1 MEACFA
7 SIYLPDPMRRKRWL
21 RSNPASAMRV
31 AVRSELPWRAK
42 AMLMLAMTLIIALI
56 VAAALIAY
64 SYSRPATPQDSGAL
78 TAEMEKMRA
87 DAKQAIAERDRKMEL
102 LVQLESQQKVD
113 RAAGEQV
120 QAQLRALE
128 DENARLKEDL
138 SFFES
143 LLPTPANAK
152 GVVIRSFR
160 LQALNDSER
169 ENVRAPGRT
178 PNRKPGGEPQAV
190 RYRLLVQQS
199 GRPEHDFVGA
209 VSLTVSL
216 QQGGRP
222 WILQLPDATIP
233 DAGPQPLS
241 FRHYQRV
248 EGTFEL
254 PEGAVVR
261 SVLVKI
267 QSNGEVRAQQTFTM

>member
-1 MEACFA
+1 
-7 SIYLPDPMRRKRWL
+7 MRRKRWL
-21 RSNPASAMRV
+21 RSNPANAMRV
-31 AVRSELPWRAK
+31 AVRSEVPWRVK
-42 AMLMLAMTLIIALI
+42 AMLLLAGMLIVALI
-56 VAAALIAY
+56 VGASLTAL
-64 SYSRPATPQDSGAL
+64 SSRPSVPLEAVAL
-78 TAEMEKMRA
+78 SAEIEQARA
-87 DAKQAIAERDRKMEL
+87 DARQAVAERDSKLAL
-102 LVQLESQQKVD
+102 LVQLQNQQQID
-113 RAAGEQV
+113 RAASEQV
-120 QAQLRALE
+120 QLQLRALE
-128 DENARLKEDL
+128 NENARLKEDL
-138 SFFES
+138 AFFES

-160 LQALNDSER
+160 LQALNDER
-169 ENVRAPGRT
+169 EDGRE
-178 PNRKPGGEPQAV
+178 PVKKANRKPGDEPQAL

-199 GRPEHDFVGA
+199 GRPERDFVGA

-222 WILQLPDATIP
+222 WVLQLPDATIP
-233 DAGPQPLS
+233 DAGPPPLA

>member
-1 MEACFA
+1 
-7 SIYLPDPMRRKRWL
+7 MRRKRWL
-21 RSNPASAMRV
+21 RSNAASATRV
-31 AVRSELPWRAK
+31 AVRSELPWRVK
-42 AMLMLAMTLIIALI
+42 ALALFALIAVAGLI
-56 VAAALIAY
+56 VAATWMTLR
-64 SYSRPATPQDSGAL
+64 SSRPALPENAVAL
-78 TAEMEKMRA
+78 SAEMDRLRA
-87 DAKQAIAERDRKMEL
+87 DAKQAIAERDRKLAL
-102 LVQLESQQKVD
+102 LAQLENQHKVD
-113 RAAGEQV
+113 RAASEQV
-120 QAQLRALE
+120 QAQLKLLE
-128 DENARLKEDL
+128 NENARLKEDL
-138 SFFES
+138 AFFES

-160 LQALNDSER
+160 LQPVSESER
-169 ENVRAPGRT
+169 EHARDPGRT
-178 PNRKPGGEPQAV
+178 SRRGGEEPQAL

-199 GRPEHDFVGA
+199 GRPERDFVGA

-222 WILQLPDATIP
+222 WVLQLPDATIP
-233 DAGPQPLS
+233 EAGPPPLS

-261 SVLVKI
+261 SVQVKI

>member
-1 MEACFA
+1 
-7 SIYLPDPMRRKRWL
+7 MRRKRWL
-21 RSNPASAMRV
+21 RSNPANAMRV

-42 AMLMLAMTLIIALI
+42 VMLLLAMMLIIALI

-64 SYSRPATPQDSGAL
+64 SGSRPPVPHDVGAL
-78 TAEMEKMRA
+78 SVEIEKIRA
-87 DAKQAIAERDRKMEL
+87 DAKQATAEKDSKLAL
-102 LVQLESQQKVD
+102 LAQLENQQKID
-113 RAAGEQV
+113 RAASEQV
-120 QAQLRALE
+120 QVQLKALE
-128 DENARLKEDL
+128 NENASLKEDL
-138 SFFES
+138 AFFES
-143 LLPTPANAK
+143 LLPTPANTK
-152 GVVIRSFR
+152 SVVIRSFR

-169 ENVRAPGRT
+169 EPVRKA
-178 PNRKPGGEPQAV
+178 NRKPGDEPQAL

-199 GRPEHDFVGA
+199 GRPDRDFIGA

-216 QQGGRP
+216 HQGGRP

-233 DAGPQPLS
+233 DAGPPPLA

>member
-1 MEACFA
+1 
-7 SIYLPDPMRRKRWL
+7 MRRKRWL
-21 RSNPASAMRV
+21 RSNSASASRV
-31 AVRSELPWRAK
+31 TVRAQLPWRIK
-42 AMLMLAMTLIIALI
+42 AFLGLALVSIVALI
-56 VAAALIAY
+56 FAAALVAF
-64 SYSRPATPQDSGAL
+64 SYSRPSAPGSVVASSVETDRI
-78 TAEMEKMRA
+78 RA
-87 DAKQAIAERDRKMEL
+87 DARQATNERDRQTAL
-102 LVQLESQQKVD
+102 AVQLDSQLKVD
-113 RAAGEQV
+113 RAAHEQV
-120 QAQLRALE
+120 QSQLRALE
-128 DENARLKEDL
+128 NENARLKEDL

-160 LQALNDSER
+160 LQALADADR
-169 ENVRAPGRT
+169 EPSREA
-178 PNRKPGGEPQAV
+178 NRKPGPEPQSL

-199 GRPEHDFVGA
+199 GRPERDFVGA

-222 WILQLPDATIP
+222 WVLQLPDATIP
-233 DAGPQPLS
+233 DAGPPPLS

-261 SVLVKI
+261 SVQVKI
-267 QSNGEVRAQQTFTM
+267 QSDGEVRAQQTFTM

>member
-1 MEACFA
+1 
-7 SIYLPDPMRRKRWL
+7 MRRKRWL
-21 RSNPASAMRV
+21 RTNPANAMRV

-42 AMLMLAMTLIIALI
+42 VLLLLAAMLVIGLV
-56 VAAALIAY
+56 VAAGLIAF
-64 SYSRPATPQDSGAL
+64 SSRPSMPLEAGAL
-78 TAEMEKMRA
+78 SAEIERVRA
-87 DAKQAIAERDRKMEL
+87 DARQVVAERDSKLAL
-102 LVQLESQQKVD
+102 LAQLENQQKID
-113 RAAGEQV
+113 RAASEQV
-120 QAQLRALE
+120 QAQLKALE
-128 DENARLKEDL
+128 NENARLKEDL
-138 SFFES
+138 AFFES
-143 LLPTPANAK
+143 LLPTPSNAK

-169 ENVRAPGRT
+169 DSGKESARKAS
-178 PNRKPGGEPQAV
+178 RKPGDEPQAL

-199 GRPEHDFVGA
+199 GRPERDFIGA

-222 WILQLPDATIP
+222 WVLQLPDAATP
-233 DAGPQPLS
+233 DAGPPPLA

>member
-1 MEACFA
+1 
-7 SIYLPDPMRRKRWL
+7 MRRKRWL
-21 RSNPASAMRV
+21 RSNPANAMRV

-42 AMLMLAMTLIIALI
+42 VMLLLAMMLIIALI

-64 SYSRPATPQDSGAL
+64 SGSRPPVPHDVGAL
-78 TAEMEKMRA
+78 SVEIEKIRA
-87 DAKQAIAERDRKMEL
+87 DAKQATAERDSKLAL
-102 LVQLESQQKVD
+102 LAQLENQQKID
-113 RAAGEQV
+113 RAASEQV
-120 QAQLRALE
+120 QVQLKALE
-128 DENARLKEDL
+128 NENASLKEDL
-138 SFFES
+138 AFFES
-143 LLPTPANAK
+143 LLPTPANTK
-152 GVVIRSFR
+152 SVVIRSFR

-169 ENVRAPGRT
+169 EPVRKA
-178 PNRKPGGEPQAV
+178 NRKPGDEPQAL

-199 GRPEHDFVGA
+199 GRPDRDFIGA

-216 QQGGRP
+216 HQGGRP

-233 DAGPQPLS
+233 DAGPPPLA

-254 PEGAVVR
+254 PEGAVVK

>member
-1 MEACFA
+1 
-7 SIYLPDPMRRKRWL
+7 MRRKRWL

-42 AMLMLAMTLIIALI
+42 ATLLLGMMLIIALI

-64 SYSRPATPQDSGAL
+64 SYSRPSAPQDAGAL
-78 TAEMEKMRA
+78 TAEIEKVRA
-87 DAKQAIAERDRKMEL
+87 DAKQAIAERDRKLAL
-102 LVQLESQQKVD
+102 LVQLENQQKVD
-113 RAAGEQV
+113 RAASEQV

-128 DENARLKEDL
+128 NENARLKEDL

-169 ENVRAPGRT
+169 ESGRTPGRT
-178 PNRKPGGEPQAV
+178 SNRKPGGEPQAL

-199 GRPEHDFVGA
+199 GRPERDFVGA

-216 QQGGRP
+216 QQAGRP

>member
-1 MEACFA
+1 
-7 SIYLPDPMRRKRWL
+7 MRRKRWL
-21 RSNPASAMRV
+21 RSNPARAMRV

-42 AMLMLAMTLIIALI
+42 AILLLAMMLIIALI
-56 VAAALIAY
+56 VGAALTAY
-64 SYSRPATPQDSGAL
+64 IYSRPSVPQDAGAL
-78 TAEMEKMRA
+78 AAEMEKMRA
-87 DAKQAIAERDRKMEL
+87 DAKEASAERDRKLAL
-102 LVQLESQQKVD
+102 LVQLENQQKVD
-113 RAAGEQV
+113 RAASEQV
-120 QAQLRALE
+120 QAQLKALE
-128 DENARLKEDL
+128 NENARLKEDL

-169 ENVRAPGRT
+169 ESGRT
-178 PNRKPGGEPQAV
+178 GRTSNRKSGGEPQAL

-199 GRPEHDFVGA
+199 GRPERDFVGA

-216 QQGGRP
+216 QQAGRP

>member
-1 MEACFA
+1 
-7 SIYLPDPMRRKRWL
+7 MRRKRWL
-21 RSNPASAMRV
+21 RSNPANAMRV

-42 AMLMLAMTLIIALI
+42 AMLLLAMMLIIALI

-64 SYSRPATPQDSGAL
+64 SSSRPSVPHDAGAL
-78 TAEMEKMRA
+78 SAEIEKIRA
-87 DAKQAIAERDRKMEL
+87 DAKQAIAERDSKLGL
-102 LVQLESQQKVD
+102 LVQLENQQKID
-113 RAAGEQV
+113 RAASEQV
-120 QAQLRALE
+120 QVQLKALE
-128 DENARLKEDL
+128 NENARLKEDL
-138 SFFES
+138 AFFES

-169 ENVRAPGRT
+169 ENGREPVRKA
-178 PNRKPGGEPQAV
+178 NRKPGDEPQAL

-199 GRPEHDFVGA
+199 GRPERDFVGA

-233 DAGPQPLS
+233 DAGPPPLA

>member
-1 MEACFA
+1 
-7 SIYLPDPMRRKRWL
+7 MRRKRWL
-21 RSNPASAMRV
+21 RSNPASATRV
-31 AVRSELPWRAK
+31 AIRSELPWRAK
-42 AMLMLAMTLIIALI
+42 AVVILAALSLVALI
-56 VAAALIAY
+56 VAVALVVY
-64 SYSRPATPQDSGAL
+64 SNSRPAPQNADAL
-78 TAEMEKMRA
+78 SAELERSRA
-87 DAKQAIAERDRKMEL
+87 DAKLAIAERDRKL
-102 LVQLESQQKVD
+102 AQLAQLENQQRMD
-113 RAAGEQV
+113 RAASEPV
-120 QAQLRALE
+120 NAQLKALE
-128 DENARLKEDL
+128 NENARLKEDL

-143 LLPTPANAK
+143 LLPTPANARS
-152 GVVIRSFR
+152 VVIRSFR
-160 LQALNDSER
+160 LQALNDGER
-169 ENVRAPGRT
+169 ENTRPPGRAG
-178 PNRKPGGEPQAV
+178 NRKPGDEPQAL

-199 GRPEHDFVGA
+199 GRPERDFVGA

-222 WILQLPDATIP
+222 WVLQLPDATIP
-233 DAGPQPLS
+233 DAGPPPLA

>member
-1 MEACFA
+1 
-7 SIYLPDPMRRKRWL
+7 
-21 RSNPASAMRV
+21 
-31 AVRSELPWRAK
+31 
-42 AMLMLAMTLIIALI
+42 MLLLATMLIVGLI
-56 VAAALIAY
+56 VAAALVAFG
-64 SYSRPATPQDSGAL
+64 SRPSVPLEVGMLSAEIERL
-78 TAEMEKMRA
+78 TA
-87 DAKQAIAERDRKMEL
+87 DAKQAVAERDSKLAL
-102 LVQLESQQKVD
+102 LVQLENQQKID
-113 RAAGEQV
+113 RAASEQV
-120 QAQLRALE
+120 QAQLKALE
-128 DENARLKEDL
+128 NENARLKEDL
-138 SFFES
+138 AFFES
-143 LLPTPANAK
+143 LLPTPSNAK

-160 LQALNDSER
+160 LQALNESER
-169 ENVRAPGRT
+169 DSGKEPVRKAS
-178 PNRKPGGEPQAV
+178 RKPGDEPQAL

-199 GRPEHDFVGA
+199 GRPERDFVGA

-222 WILQLPDATIP
+222 WVLQLPDSTIP
-233 DAGPQPLS
+233 DAGPPPLA

>member
-1 MEACFA
+1 
-7 SIYLPDPMRRKRWL
+7 
-21 RSNPASAMRV
+21 
-31 AVRSELPWRAK
+31 
-42 AMLMLAMTLIIALI
+42 MLLLATMLIVALI
-56 VAAALIAY
+56 VAAALITY
-64 SYSRPATPQDSGAL
+64 SYSRPLTPPDAGAL
-78 TAEMEKMRA
+78 TAEVEKIRA
-87 DAKQAIAERDRKMEL
+87 DAKQAIADRDRKLVL
-102 LVQLESQQKVD
+102 LAQLENQQRVD
-113 RAAGEQV
+113 RAASEQA
-120 QAQLRALE
+120 QAQLKALE
-128 DENARLKEDL
+128 NENARLKEDL

-160 LQALNDSER
+160 LQALHDSER
-169 ENVRAPGRT
+169 ENARTPERT
-178 PNRKPGGEPQAV
+178 PNRKPGGEPQAL

-199 GRPEHDFVGA
+199 GRPERDFVGA

-233 DAGPQPLS
+233 DAGPPPLS

>member
-1 MEACFA
+1 MK
-7 SIYLPDPMRRKRWL
+7 RKRWL
-21 RSNPASAMRV
+21 RSNSASVPRV
-31 AVRSELPWRAK
+31 AIRTQFPWRIRVF
-42 AMLMLAMTLIIALI
+42 LLAAFISVIALI
-56 VAAALIAY
+56 VATALIAY
-64 SYSRPATPQDSGAL
+64 HYSRPATTVDDEGIRASEVAR
-78 TAEMEKMRA
+78 ARA
-87 DAKQAIAERDRKMEL
+87 DAKQAIAERERSAAVA
-102 LVQLESQQKVD
+102 VQLENQLQID
-113 RAAGEQV
+113 RATQQQV
-120 QAQLRALE
+120 QAQLKALE
-128 DENARLKEDL
+128 NENARLKEDL

-160 LQALNDSER
+160 LQALNDGSHETGR
-169 ENVRAPGRT
+169 EPVRTTNGAPSR
-178 PNRKPGGEPQAV
+178 EPQAL

-199 GRPEHDFVGA
+199 GRPERDFIGL

-222 WILQLPDATIP
+222 WVLQLPDATIP
-233 DAGPQPLS
+233 DAGPAPLS

-248 EGTFEL
+248 EGVFEL

-261 SVLVKI
+261 SVQVKI

>member
-1 MEACFA
+1 
-7 SIYLPDPMRRKRWL
+7 MRRKRWL
-21 RSNPASAMRV
+21 RNSPANAIRV

-42 AMLMLAMTLIIALI
+42 AMLLLAMMLIIALI

-64 SYSRPATPQDSGAL
+64 SGSRPPVPHDVGAL
-78 TAEMEKMRA
+78 AAEIEKIRA
-87 DAKQAIAERDRKMEL
+87 DAKEAIAERDGKLAL
-102 LVQLESQQKVD
+102 LVQLENQQKID
-113 RAAGEQV
+113 RAAAEQV
-120 QAQLRALE
+120 QAQLKALE
-128 DENARLKEDL
+128 NENARLKEDL
-138 SFFES
+138 AFFES
-143 LLPTPANAK
+143 LLPTPANTK

-160 LQALNDSER
+160 LQALNDTER
-169 ENVRAPGRT
+169 ENGREPVRKA
-178 PNRKPGGEPQAV
+178 NRKPGDEPQAL

-199 GRPEHDFVGA
+199 GRPEHDFIGA

-216 QQGGRP
+216 HQGGRP

-233 DAGPQPLS
+233 DAGPPPLA

>member
-1 MEACFA
+1 
-7 SIYLPDPMRRKRWL
+7 
-21 RSNPASAMRV
+21 MRV
-31 AVRSELPWRAK
+31 AVRSELPWRVK
-42 AMLMLAMTLIIALI
+42 AMLLLAMMVLIALI

-64 SYSRPATPQDSGAL
+64 SRSRPTVPQEAAAL
-78 TAEMEKMRA
+78 SAEIEKVRA
-87 DAKQAIAERDRKMEL
+87 DARQAIASRDSKFAL
-102 LVQLESQQKVD
+102 LAQLENQQKID
-113 RAAGEQV
+113 RAASEQV
-120 QAQLRALE
+120 QAQLRLLE
-128 DENARLKEDL
+128 NENARLKEDL

-143 LLPTPANAK
+143 LLPTPANTK

-160 LQALNDSER
+160 LQALSVSER
-169 ENVRAPGRT
+169 ENGREPGRKS
-178 PNRKPGGEPQAV
+178 NRKPGDEPQAL

-199 GRPEHDFVGA
+199 GRPDRDFVGA

-222 WILQLPDATIP
+222 WVLQLPDAAIP
-233 DAGPQPLS
+233 DAGPSPLS

>member
-1 MEACFA
+1 MK
-7 SIYLPDPMRRKRWL
+7 RKPWL
-21 RSNPASAMRV
+21 QSNSASASRV
-31 AVRSELPWRAK
+31 SVRAQLPWRMK
-42 AMLMLAMTLIIALI
+42 AVLFLALISIFALI
-56 VAAALIAY
+56 VAAALVAIN
-64 SYSRPATPQDSGAL
+64 YSRPPVTENIVASS
-78 TAEMEKMRA
+78 AETDKIRA
-87 DAKQAIAERDRKMEL
+87 DAKQAMSERDRQTAL
-102 LVQLESQQKVD
+102 SVQLDNQLKVD
-113 RAAGEQV
+113 RAAQEQM
-120 QAQLRALE
+120 QSQLKALE
-128 DENARLKEDL
+128 NENARLKEDL
-138 SFFES
+138 AFFES

-160 LQALNDSER
+160 LQALNESDR
-169 ENVRAPGRT
+169 EPGRES
-178 PNRKPGGEPQAV
+178 NRKPGQEPMAL

-199 GRPEHDFVGA
+199 GRPERDFVGA

-222 WILQLPDATIP
+222 WVLQLPDATIP
-233 DAGPQPLS
+233 DAGPPPLS

-261 SVLVKI
+261 SVQVKI

>member
-1 MEACFA
+1 
-7 SIYLPDPMRRKRWL
+7 MRRKRWL
-21 RSNPASAMRV
+21 RSNPANAMRV
-31 AVRSELPWRAK
+31 AVRSELPWRVK
-42 AMLMLAMTLIIALI
+42 AMLLLAAMLIIALI
-56 VAAALIAY
+56 VGAALIALR
-64 SYSRPATPQDSGAL
+64 SRPSVPLEAGVLS
-78 TAEMEKMRA
+78 AEIEQVRA
-87 DAKQAIAERDRKMEL
+87 DAKQAVAERDSKLAL
-102 LVQLESQQKVD
+102 LVQLENQQKID
-113 RAAGEQV
+113 RAASEQV
-120 QAQLRALE
+120 QLQLKALE
-128 DENARLKEDL
+128 NENARLKEDL
-138 SFFES
+138 AFFES

-160 LQALNDSER
+160 LQALNDER
-169 ENVRAPGRT
+169 EEGKAPVRKT
-178 PNRKPGGEPQAV
+178 NRKPGDEPQAL

-199 GRPEHDFVGA
+199 GRPERDFVGA

-233 DAGPQPLS
+233 DAGPPPLA

>member
-1 MEACFA
+1 MK
-7 SIYLPDPMRRKRWL
+7 RKRWL
-21 RSNPASAMRV
+21 GSNPASATRV

-42 AMLMLAMTLIIALI
+42 AVVVLAALSLVVLI
-56 VAAALIAY
+56 VAVTMVVY
-64 SYSRPATPQDSGAL
+64 SNNRPAPQNADAL
-78 TAEMEKMRA
+78 TGELEKSRA
-87 DAKQAIAERDRKMEL
+87 DARQAIAERDRRL
-102 LVQLESQQKVD
+102 AQFAQLDSQQRMD
-113 RAAGEQV
+113 RAASEQV
-120 QAQLRALE
+120 QAQLKALE
-128 DENARLKEDL
+128 NENARLKEDL

-143 LLPTPANAK
+143 LLPTPSNAK

-169 ENVRAPGRT
+169 DNSRSPGRSS
-178 PNRKPGGEPQAV
+178 NRRPGDEPQAL

-199 GRPEHDFVGA
+199 GRPERDFVGA

-222 WILQLPDATIP
+222 WVLQLPDTTIP
-233 DAGPQPLS
+233 EAGPPPLS

-261 SVLVKI
+261 SVQVKI
-267 QSNGEVRAQQTFTM
+267 QSNGEVRAQQTFMM

>member
-1 MEACFA
+1 
-7 SIYLPDPMRRKRWL
+7 MRRKRWL
-21 RSNPASAMRV
+21 RSNPANAMRV
-31 AVRSELPWRAK
+31 AVRSELPWRVK
-42 AMLMLAMTLIIALI
+42 AMLLLAAMLTLALI
-56 VAAALIAY
+56 VGAALIALG
-64 SYSRPATPQDSGAL
+64 SRPSVPLEAGVLS
-78 TAEMEKMRA
+78 AEIEQARA
-87 DAKQAIAERDRKMEL
+87 DAKQAVTERDSKLAL
-102 LVQLESQQKVD
+102 LAQLENQQKID
-113 RAAGEQV
+113 RAASEQV
-120 QAQLRALE
+120 QLQLKALE
-128 DENARLKEDL
+128 NENARLKQDL
-138 SFFES
+138 AFFES

-160 LQALNDSER
+160 LQALNDER
-169 ENVRAPGRT
+169 EDGKEPVRRA
-178 PNRKPGGEPQAV
+178 NRKPGDEPQAL

-199 GRPEHDFVGA
+199 GRPERDFVGA

-222 WILQLPDATIP
+222 WVLQLPDATIP
-233 DAGPQPLS
+233 DAGPPPLA

>member
-1 MEACFA
+1 
-7 SIYLPDPMRRKRWL
+7 
-21 RSNPASAMRV
+21 MRV
-31 AVRSELPWRAK
+31 AVRSELPWRVK
-42 AMLMLAMTLIIALI
+42 AMLLLAMMLLIALI

-64 SYSRPATPQDSGAL
+64 SRSRPVVPQEAAVLS
-78 TAEMEKMRA
+78 AEIEKVRA
-87 DAKQAIAERDRKMEL
+87 DAKQAIAARDSKLAL
-102 LVQLESQQKVD
+102 LAQLENQQKID
-113 RAAGEQV
+113 RAASEQV
-120 QAQLRALE
+120 QAQLKLLE
-128 DENARLKEDL
+128 NENARLKEDL

-143 LLPTPANAK
+143 LLPTPANTK

-160 LQALNDSER
+160 LQALSDSER
-169 ENVRAPGRT
+169 GNGREPGRSKL
-178 PNRKPGGEPQAV
+178 NRKPGDEPQAL

-199 GRPEHDFVGA
+199 GRPERDFVGA

-222 WILQLPDATIP
+222 WVLQLPDAAIP
-233 DAGPQPLS
+233 DAGPSPLS